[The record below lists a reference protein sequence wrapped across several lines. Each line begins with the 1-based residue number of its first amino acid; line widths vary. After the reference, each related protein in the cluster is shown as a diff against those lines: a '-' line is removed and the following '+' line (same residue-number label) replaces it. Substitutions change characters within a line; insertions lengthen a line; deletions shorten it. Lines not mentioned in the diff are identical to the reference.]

1 MRRRKK
7 KNGEDL
13 PTVLE
18 KLKRLSSNHP
28 LKCIETSFH
37 YKTYLTWR
45 IVYEKEANGE
55 ELPTMEE
62 LKELQSNHLL
72 KYLATILS
80 YKTYLAWQVVHEKEA
95 NDEDLLKME

>member
-1 MRRRKK
+1 M
-7 KNGEDL
+7 
-13 PTVLE
+13 
-18 KLKRLSSNHP
+18 
-28 LKCIETSFH
+28 
-37 YKTYLTWR
+37 
-45 IVYEKEANGE
+45 YEKEANGE